1 MSSSAAET
9 DRVLAFAGILQAL
22 GMVQQTAQ
30 GERSDDNALQTS
42 IASVLKL
49 DADSTVD
56 VYGSEQ
62 NVYHGLRLVE
72 TQLAKQN
79 KKPDMELS
87 RYLVTLL
94 HLQGKLGKRTD
105 LLAMIRQGVERARS
119 QADLFPITHP
129 NILAS
134 LAETYSTTISTLQ
147 PRLMIKG
154 DEHLLR
160 DPAVTNKIRALL
172 LAAMRSAV
180 LWRQLG
186 GSRLGLLFSR
196 HKLVRVAEQL
206 LARISH

>member
-1 MSSSAAET
+1 MSSSATET
-9 DRVLAFAGILQAL
+9 DRVLAFAGIVQAL
-22 GMVQQTAQ
+22 GMVQQTAH
-30 GERSDDNALQTS
+30 GERCDDNALQTS
-42 IASVLKL
+42 IASIFKI
-49 DADSTVD
+49 DADSTLD
-56 VYGSEQ
+56 VYASEQ
-62 NVYHGLRLVE
+62 GLYHGLRLME
-72 TQLAKQN
+72 TQFARQN
-79 KKPDMELS
+79 RRPDMELS

-105 LLAMIRQGVERARS
+105 LLEQIRQGVERART
-119 QADLFPITHP
+119 QTEHFPITHP

-147 PRLMIKG
+147 PRIMVKG

-196 HKLVRVAEQL
+196 HRLARAAEQL
-206 LARISH
+206 LTRISH